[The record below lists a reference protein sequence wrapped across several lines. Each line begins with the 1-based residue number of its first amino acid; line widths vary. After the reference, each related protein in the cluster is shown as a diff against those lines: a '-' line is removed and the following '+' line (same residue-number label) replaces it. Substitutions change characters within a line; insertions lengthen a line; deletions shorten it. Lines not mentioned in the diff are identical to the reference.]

1 LINIHICGIFSRGNP
16 VSFANH
22 IFKGITKGRN
32 RVINFDLFLNVDQ
45 FLHGK
50 DIDQVLTAV
59 S

>member
-1 LINIHICGIFSRGNP
+1 MPIFSRGNP
-16 VSFANH
+16 VSFSNH